1 MKTKFFRTICPWGL
15 NKLGT
20 VYPEGPINWE
30 PIVRGEMSRD
40 HMCLGPNVSQ
50 PFMFVLRKF
59 VKTCHELDL
68 KHKLCLQF
76 LLKQSLWVGIFQGYQ
91 LTFLKSFPNQA
102 HFSERVI

>member
-1 MKTKFFRTICPWGL
+1 MGTELVGDRLPRRT
-15 NKLGT
+15 NQLGT
-20 VYPEGPINWE
+20 
-30 PIVRGEMSRD
+30 IVRGEMSRD